1 MLPMNELY
9 PIFLKTETLQFLI
22 VGGGNVALEKLEFLI
37 KSSPNAQITMVAP
50 YYRKATLDFVTNKP
64 NISLFHRTF
73 NSFFLKGKHIVIATT
88 DDPVVNQ
95 KIHYFCKK
103 KRILVNVA
111 DTPDLCDFYMGGIVT
126 KGNLKIGIST
136 NGKSPTLAKRIRQFL
151 EELLPEEIN
160 DLLDTLQNYRKTL
173 DGDFEFKVNEMNK
186 MTKSILERN
195 DTN

>member
-1 MLPMNELY
+1 MTNIPNVN
-9 PIFLKTETLQFLI
+9 LI
-22 VGGGNVALEKLEFLI
+22 
-37 KSSPNAQITMVAP
+37 
-50 YYRKATLDFVTNKP
+50 
-64 NISLFHRTF
+64 HRTF

-88 DDPVVNQ
+88 DDPVVNH

-111 DTPDLCDFYMGGIVT
+111 DTPDLCDLYMGGIVT
-126 KGNLKIGIST
+126 KGNLKMGIST
-136 NGKSPTLAKRIRQFL
+136 NGKSPTLAKRIGQFL
-151 EELLPEEIN
+151 EELLPEKIN

-173 DGDFEFKVNEMNK
+173 DGDFDFKVNEINK

>member
-64 NISLFHRTF
+64 NISLIHRTF
-73 NSFFLKGKHIVIATT
+73 NCFFLKGKHIVIATT

-136 NGKSPTLAKRIRQFL
+136 NGNSPTLDKRIR
-151 EELLPEEIN
+151 
-160 DLLDTLQNYRKTL
+160 
-173 DGDFEFKVNEMNK
+173 
-186 MTKSILERN
+186 
-195 DTN
+195 

>member
-50 YYRKATLDFVTNKP
+50 YYRKATLDFVTNKS
-64 NISLFHRTF
+64 NISLIHRTF

-136 NGKSPTLAKRIRQFL
+136 NGNSPTLDKRIR
-151 EELLPEEIN
+151 
-160 DLLDTLQNYRKTL
+160 
-173 DGDFEFKVNEMNK
+173 
-186 MTKSILERN
+186 
-195 DTN
+195 